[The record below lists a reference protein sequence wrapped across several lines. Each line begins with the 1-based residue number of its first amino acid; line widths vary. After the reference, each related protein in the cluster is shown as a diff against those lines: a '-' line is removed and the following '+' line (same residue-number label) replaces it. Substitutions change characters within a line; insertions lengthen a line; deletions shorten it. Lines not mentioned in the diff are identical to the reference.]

1 MAAMSD
7 RISPTSSFGQPAA
20 AAGSSTTTSMFQ
32 STAVVAAA
40 VKLAGRRSS
49 TGGEH
54 VNIKVAVRVRP
65 LGEDLEGEGTLLLD
79 GATQLSLVQPQGG
92 QRSDFSF
99 DHVYGPKATQAE
111 LYDDLGRQILDCAF
125 EGYNGTIFAYGQ
137 TGSGKTHTIM
147 GTTSD
152 RGIIPRLGAD
162 LFERVEQA
170 GESCAFVVTAT
181 YLELYNEVVCDL
193 LSPGSQGLK
202 IRQHLK
208 TGIYV
213 EDLTEV
219 QLSNQSELERLITEG
234 NKSRQ
239 VAATRMNERSSRSHA
254 IFTLQLR
261 QQRVEPEVNG
271 EGRYPAEAA
280 RLGGTLLTSKI
291 NLVDLAGSERADM
304 SADSRQ
310 LHEGAAINKS
320 LSALGNVINALTEGA
335 HGKTNPRPQP
345 QPQPH
350 PHPQPHPQPDPH
362 RHSLSHPNPNLH
374 HNLVRPRCRARALS
388 FLQANQVSSGR
399 SRVASTLVLVLVVVV
414 EQLVPPY
421 TPRPYLLGCWRRAW
435 GGTR

>member
-1 MAAMSD
+1 MSG

-20 AAGSSTTTSMFQ
+20 AAGSTATTTTSMFQ

-65 LGEDLEGEGTLLLD
+65 LGEGLEGEGTLLLD
-79 GATQLSLVQPQGG
+79 GATELSLVQPQGG

-234 NKSRQ
+234 NKARQ

-261 QQRVEPEVNG
+261 QQRAEAEVNG

-291 NLVDLAGSERADM
+291 NLVDLAGSERADL

-335 HGKTNPRPQP
+335 HGTTNPHPRPQP
-345 QPQPH
+345 QPYP
-350 PHPQPHPQPDPH
+350 
-362 RHSLSHPNPNLH
+362 
-374 HNLVRPRCRARALS
+374 
-388 FLQANQVSSGR
+388 
-399 SRVASTLVLVLVVVV
+399 
-414 EQLVPPY
+414 
-421 TPRPYLLGCWRRAW
+421 
-435 GGTR
+435 

>member
-1 MAAMSD
+1 MLGGVLGARLALLVSKAAMSG
-7 RISPTSSFGQPAA
+7 RSSPTSSLGQPAA
-20 AAGSSTTTSMFQ
+20 ADGSSSSSSSFPT
-32 STAVVAAA
+32 TAVVAAA
-40 VKLAGRRSS
+40 VKLAGRKRQS
-49 TGGEH
+49 GGEH
-54 VNIKVAVRVRP
+54 VNIKVAVRARP
-65 LGEDLEGEGTLLLD
+65 LGEGLKGDGTLLFD
-79 GATQLSLVQPQGG
+79 GETQLSLVHPHGG

-99 DHVYGPKATQAE
+99 DHVYGPRATQAQ

-137 TGSGKTHTIM
+137 TGSGKSHTIM
-147 GTTSD
+147 GTASD
-152 RGIIPRLGAD
+152 LGIIPRLGAD

-170 GESCAFVVTAT
+170 GESCAYVVTAT

-234 NKSRQ
+234 NKARQ

-261 QQRVEPEVNG
+261 QQHAQPEAET
-271 EGRYPAEAA
+271 EGGYPAKAA
-280 RLGGTLLTSKI
+280 LLGGPLLTSKI
-291 NLVDLAGSERADM
+291 NLVDLAGSERADL

-320 LSALGNVINALTEGA
+320 LSALGNVINALTEGTHGRAAA
-335 HGKTNPRPQP
+335 HVPYR
-345 QPQPH
+345 
-350 PHPQPHPQPDPH
+350 
-362 RHSLSHPNPNLH
+362 
-374 HNLVRPRCRARALS
+374 
-388 FLQANQVSSGR
+388 SSK
-399 SRVASTLVLVLVVVV
+399 L
-414 EQLVPPY
+414 
-421 TPRPYLLGCWRRAW
+421 
-435 GGTR
+435 TR

>member
-1 MAAMSD
+1 MADD
-7 RISPTSSFGQPAA
+7 RVRVYARIRPQGTSREEFGDAAVRCLGENSVSVDDLEGAINDSLRNSVQGGVAQAA
-20 AAGSSTTTSMFQ
+20 AATRKFEFDGSFGGSSTQADVFSDVGAPVVR
-32 STAVVAAA
+32 AV
-40 VKLAGRRSS
+40 L
-49 TGGEH
+49 
-54 VNIKVAVRVRP
+54 
-65 LGEDLEGEGTLLLD
+65 
-79 GATQLSLVQPQGG
+79 QGYHG
-92 QRSDFSF
+92 
-99 DHVYGPKATQAE
+99 
-111 LYDDLGRQILDCAF
+111 C
-125 EGYNGTIFAYGQ
+125 IFAYGQ

-234 NKSRQ
+234 NKARQ

-261 QQRVEPEVNG
+261 QQRAEAEVNG

-291 NLVDLAGSERADM
+291 NLVDLAGSERADL

-335 HGKTNPRPQP
+335 HGTTNPPPRPQP
-345 QPQPH
+345 
-350 PHPQPHPQPDPH
+350 
-362 RHSLSHPNPNLH
+362 
-374 HNLVRPRCRARALS
+374 
-388 FLQANQVSSGR
+388 
-399 SRVASTLVLVLVVVV
+399 
-414 EQLVPPY
+414 
-421 TPRPYLLGCWRRAW
+421 
-435 GGTR
+435 